1 MSVDT
6 FKPEI
11 WSQELRAAYEKAL
24 VFVSLCNRDY
34 EGEIA
39 KAGDT
44 VHINTIGD
52 PTVADYVAGTT
63 QITAEQLA
71 TTDQTLLINQSKYFA
86 FKVDDVDKRQAAGAV
101 LTKGMERSAYKMK
114 DAADQYI
121 AGLYT
126 GADAANVI
134 DTVHIDTGDAAYEQ
148 LINLGVLLDQANV
161 PEEGRN
167 AVAPP
172 WFFGLLVTSKY
183 ATNAAFQAA
192 NAAIQSGKVGEIG
205 GFMLHKS
212 NNVKVI
218 TGDDYAVTAL
228 TQDAISFADQ
238 INETEALRMEKEFA
252 DMVRGLHL
260 YGAKVVEPKA
270 LAVLKA
276 SKTAVA

>member
-6 FKPEI
+6 FIPEV
-11 WSQELRAAYEKAL
+11 WSQELRAAYEKNL
-24 VFVSLCNRDY
+24 VFGSLCNRDY
-34 EGEIA
+34 EGDIA
-39 KAGDT
+39 QSGDT
-44 VHINTIGD
+44 VHINSIGE
-52 PTVADYVAGTT
+52 PTVDDYDGDED
-63 QITAEQLA
+63 ITVEDLS
-71 TTDQTLLINQSKYFA
+71 TTDQTLLINQCKYFA
-86 FKVDDVDKRQAAGAV
+86 FKVDDCDKRQAAGNM
-101 LTKGMERSAYKMK
+101 LTKGMQRAAYKMK
-114 DAADQYI
+114 DAADQYV

-126 GADAANVI
+126 GADSGNVI
-134 DTVHIDTGDAAYEQ
+134 NTVHINSGDTAYEQ

-161 PEEGRN
+161 PDEGRN

-192 NAAIQSGKVGEIG
+192 NAAIQSGKIGEIA

-218 TGDDYAVTAL
+218 TGDDYAVTAM
-228 TQDAISFADQ
+228 TEDAITFADQ
-238 INETEALRMEKEFA
+238 INETEAMRMEKRFA
-252 DMVRGLHL
+252 DLVRGLHL

-276 SKTAVA
+276 SKTAVS

>member
-6 FKPEI
+6 FIPEI

-24 VFVSLCNRDY
+24 VYVSLCNRDY

-44 VHINTIGD
+44 VHINSIGD

-63 QITAEQLA
+63 QISAEELSTA
-71 TTDQTLLINQSKYFA
+71 DQTLLINQSKYFA
-86 FKVDDVDKRQAAGAV
+86 FKVDDVDKRQAAGEMM
-101 LTKGMERSAYKMK
+101 TKGLQRAAYKMK
-114 DAADQYI
+114 DAADSYV

-126 GADAANVI
+126 GAAAGNVI
-134 DTVHIDTGDAAYEQ
+134 DTVHIDTGDHAYEY
-148 LINLGVLLDQANV
+148 LIDLGVVLDEANV
-161 PEEGRN
+161 PEEGRWC
-167 AVAPP
+167 VAPP

-183 ATNAAFQAA
+183 ATNSAFQAA
-192 NAAIQSGKVGEIG
+192 NAAIQSGKVGEIA

-212 NNVKVI
+212 NNVPVI
-218 TGDDYAVTAL
+218 TGDDYAVTAGV
-228 TQDAISFADQ
+228 QDAISFADQ

-252 DMVRGLHL
+252 DMVRVLHL
-260 YGAKVVEPKA
+260 YGAKVVEPTG